1 MCRYLLKVNRKT
13 CKLALYGELGR
24 FPLYIDIIMSMVKYW
39 IRLYDEKPKDILLFE
54 ALSENITMVN
64 NNQQCWLSCI
74 KSILNEC
81 GLSHFYSNPKSLK
94 NRFLL
99 RLRKCFQCKFEKN
112 SGLSYYKL
120 VTK

>member
-1 MCRYLLKVNRKT
+1 MCRYLLKVNSKT

-24 FPLYIDIIMSMVKYW
+24 FPLYMYIDIIMSMVKYW

-94 NRFLL
+94 I
-99 RLRKCFQCKFEKN
+99 
-112 SGLSYYKL
+112 
-120 VTK
+120 